1 MFKGVEASKGVYS
14 RFQESNE
21 ISKKHCML
29 VREITKQAANSSII
43 VWTPDCNVISQE
55 VDSDS
60 LLIVSR
66 FGLCDLFG
74 PRGHYQIGHKQKFGK
89 HLRFSHE
96 NKPKTA
102 CCIIPIACSRP
113 PQLLVTWVRPSETNM
128 APGDQPGNCTP
139 MNESRWN

>member
-21 ISKKHCML
+21 ISKKHCVL
-29 VREITKQAANSSII
+29 VREITKQATNPSII
-43 VWTPDCNVISQE
+43 VCTPNCNVTLQE

-60 LLIVSR
+60 LLIASR
-66 FGLCDLFG
+66 FSLCDLFG

-89 HLRFSHE
+89 HLHFSHE

-102 CCIIPIACSRP
+102 CIIPIACSRP
-113 PQLLVTWVRPSETNM
+113 PPTTGHVSEAIRDQHGPQVISQVTVP
-128 APGDQPGNCTP
+128 P
-139 MNESRWN
+139 